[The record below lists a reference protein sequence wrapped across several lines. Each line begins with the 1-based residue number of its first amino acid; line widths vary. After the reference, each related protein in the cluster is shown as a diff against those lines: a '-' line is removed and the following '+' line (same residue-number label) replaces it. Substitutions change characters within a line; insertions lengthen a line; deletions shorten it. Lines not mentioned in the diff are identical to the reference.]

1 MGFTL
6 NYPSIAVAFKENGGA
21 AEDGHQRRRAELDVH
36 GTCRCA
42 GDGSEGEDR
51 AHDAGIRG
59 VRREEE
65 LPGVGGCVGGG
76 EGEGGQRGWAGEAA
90 HGEEPHCRDVACRMK
105 SWSGSAASWCLILQS
120 LSVSII
126 ATTNGEKTM

>member
-1 MGFTL
+1 MLRRTVTNVGAPNSTYTAHVVAPAAGVKVRVEPTTL
-6 NYPSIAVAFKENGGA
+6 AF
-21 AEDGHQRRRAELDVH
+21 AEF
-36 GTCRCA
+36 
-42 GDGSEGEDR
+42 GER
-51 AHDAGIRG
+51 KSFQ
-59 VRREEE
+59 V
-65 LPGVGGCVGGG
+65 CGG
-76 EGEGGQRGWAGEAA
+76 EGEEGQRVWVPCVEAAERGAGEAA